1 MKPGSSQAHPLICAA
16 VVASAHGIRGHVKV
30 KCFLEDPKL
39 FKTYSPFLNEKEEEV
54 YKIEKVLSQDK
65 DILIVSLEGVTDR
78 NQAEHL
84 KRAKLMLSSER
95 LPELSEDTFYHRDL
109 IGLSV
114 KSLQGQLLGEVHA
127 LYNFG
132 AGELLEVKTISE
144 DLQMIPFTRGT
155 VPEIKLEEGDLLLSD
170 EGIMFLKGESNVS

>member
-1 MKPGSSQAHPLICAA
+1 MNLDSSSPHSLFCAA
-16 VVASAHGIRGHVKV
+16 VIASAHGVRGHVKV

-54 YKIEKVLSQDK
+54 YRIEKVLSQDK
-65 DILIVSLEGVTDR
+65 DVLIVSLEGVTDR

-84 KRAKLMLSSER
+84 KSAKLMLSSDR
-95 LPELSEDTFYHRDL
+95 LPELSEDTFYHREL

-114 KSLQGQLLGEVHA
+114 KSLKGQLLGEVHA

-132 AGELLEVKTISE
+132 AGELLEVKTLTG
-144 DLQMIPFTRGT
+144 DLQMIPFTHAS
-155 VPEIKLEEGDLLLSD
+155 VPEVNLKEGTLLISN
-170 EGIMFLKGESNVS
+170 EGEVFLKGEPDVS